1 MDIQQTSALLLKAN
15 NDENITYFNKYVVLY
30 NLQQTT
36 QLKEL
41 FDTINND
48 TVTWLKSLPKE
59 AKSIHTLRKY
69 KKPLIALLEN
79 DEIQDA
85 LGVDYCESVKTNIN
99 DTFSQ
104 IANDVSK
111 ERTNKKTINI
121 NEKHNTHNI
130 NDNESCVGTETS
142 EGLGIPIDELVVN
155 KDTQHDNTDIQQ
167 ETNNIDYKKQY
178 EMLNNKY
185 NQLSYKHTSLLEQY
199 NQVTEKYNNIN
210 AKYIAYQ
217 DEIEFLRRIVD
228 KLASR

>member
-79 DEIQDA
+79 VEIQDA
-85 LGVDYCESVKTNIN
+85 LGVDYCENVKTNIN

-121 NEKHNTHNI
+121 NEKQKTHNI

-155 KDTQHDNTDIQQ
+155 KDTQHDNIDIQQ
-167 ETNNIDYKKQY
+167 DTNNIDYKKQY

-185 NQLSYKHTSLLEQY
+185 NQLSYKHTNLLEQC